1 MHVQPDSCIQPAQ
14 RTDGRW
20 ANRRICCVALVEKAN
35 VLSPF
40 VLVVQT
46 SLPWGSLMPLQFVFN
61 PDGFWYSE
69 SGGICC
75 ATGEKKLKKRS
86 WTTSKLCEQM
96 GIFRIWLEG
105 RLLME
110 VPAHMVKIHLL
121 HTHTVCNWPLCRL
134 LYAMLGVMMGGSGR
148 NCLQELLQPFPSSCK
163 GLSNWVSGVLRQYL
177 GWDLDNC
184 VCFELKQCFKR
195 GEMCEI
201 SMTAA
206 EWSLQWCCWTQFEF
220 CSSHLAR
227 EASFLSYA
235 NPLCHSP
242 SVLK

>member
-1 MHVQPDSCIQPAQ
+1 MCSQIPAFQPAQ
-14 RTDGRW
+14 RTDGPW
-20 ANRRICCVALVEKAN
+20 ANRNICRVALVEKAN

-46 SLPWGSLMPLQFVFN
+46 SLPWGSLMPLQFIFN

-86 WTTSKLCEQM
+86 WTTSKLCKQM
-96 GIFRIWLEG
+96 GIFHIWLEG

-121 HTHTVCNWPLCRL
+121 DTHTVCNWPLCCL
-134 LYAMLGVMMGGSGR
+134 LYAILGVMIGGNGR

-163 GLSNWVSGVLRQYL
+163 GSQIGSLESWDSILGEILTAVFVLSWSSALKGEK
-177 GWDLDNC
+177 C
-184 VCFELKQCFKR
+184 VKYQWQLLNDCCN
-195 GEMCEI
+195 G
-201 SMTAA
+201 AA
-206 EWSLQWCCWTQFEF
+206 G
-220 CSSHLAR
+220 R
-227 EASFLSYA
+227 
-235 NPLCHSP
+235 
-242 SVLK
+242 SVNSVVPT